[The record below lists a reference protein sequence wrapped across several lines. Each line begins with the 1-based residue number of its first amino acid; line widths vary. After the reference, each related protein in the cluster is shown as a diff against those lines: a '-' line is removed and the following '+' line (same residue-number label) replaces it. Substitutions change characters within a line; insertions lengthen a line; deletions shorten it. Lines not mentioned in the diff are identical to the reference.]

1 MLGKRLLQ
9 LAAIAL
15 AFGVG
20 VLVIQPGSILGV
32 PVAPVVLRY
41 VGAASADKVWAE
53 EPTFWASN
61 RTDYSL
67 TIMVEAIEIQANQG
81 WTNYYRVPPPN
92 ALWFTNNQMPGIL
105 LPPHA
110 TQLGRMLWQ
119 RIPPPTNTVW
129 RVRANV
135 AKMLTGAEGALA
147 AAFREPEM
155 LKTRRLTGSTNI
167 SANAKRFSR
176 YGRPSPVVSEAVM
189 PQ

>member
-9 LAAIAL
+9 FAAVAL

-20 VLVIQPGSILGV
+20 VLVIRPGSILGV
-32 PVAPVVLRY
+32 PVPPVVLRY
-41 VGAASADKVWAE
+41 VRTASTNGAWAE

-67 TIMVEAIEIQANQG
+67 TIMIEAVEIQTNRG

-110 TQLGRMLWQ
+110 ARLGSMLWQ
-119 RIPPPTNTVW
+119 RIPPPTNAVW
-129 RVRANV
+129 RARARV
-135 AKMLTGAEGALA
+135 AKMLTGVEAALA
-147 AAFREPEM
+147 ATLREPEM
-155 LKTRRLTGSTNI
+155 LKTRRLPGSTNI

-176 YGRPSPVVSEAVM
+176 YGQPSPVVSEAVM